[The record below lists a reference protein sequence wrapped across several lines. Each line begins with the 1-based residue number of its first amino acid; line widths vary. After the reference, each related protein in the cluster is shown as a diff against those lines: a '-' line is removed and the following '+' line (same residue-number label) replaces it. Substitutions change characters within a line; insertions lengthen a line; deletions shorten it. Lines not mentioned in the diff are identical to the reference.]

1 MSNYLGNI
9 DFVQTNKSCSK
20 KHVIRLHFQRPPHA
34 QSKLVSCVKGEILDV
49 AVDLRK
55 NSKTFGQYFS
65 LIISEKN
72 NKHLF
77 IPKGFAHGFK
87 VISDFAIVHYQV
99 DNYYF
104 RNEEEGIRWNS
115 KIFNIDW
122 KIDSKDVITSTK
134 DNNFPDFNLLSSP
147 F

>member
-1 MSNYLGNI
+1 M
-9 DFVQTNKSCSK
+9 V
-20 KHVIRLHFQRPPHA
+20 
-34 QSKLVSCVKGEILDV
+34 
-49 AVDLRK
+49 VDLRK
-55 NSKTFGQYFS
+55 TQRHLVNIFS

-87 VISDFAIVHYQV
+87 VISDYAIVHYQV

-104 RNEEEGIRWNS
+104 RDEEEGIRWNS

-122 KIDSKDVITSTK
+122 KIDSDDVITSTK